1 MTNAIAM
8 KANDAIF
15 VIFVDVKARK
25 CPISGAVDMMSICV
39 AMLACCG
46 CKIINTTVA
55 IVMVMNIS

>member
-46 CKIINTTVA
+46 
-55 IVMVMNIS
+55 